1 MKNDYCV
8 YCHTFPNGKRYIG
21 ITNNIEKRWNN
32 GKGYKTQAKMQNA
45 ITKYGWD
52 NVKHRILARG
62 LTEQQAQEI
71 EKSLIAEFDTIKKGY
86 NVSIGGGTAKGTYLL
101 SEVLEAI
108 KNGRRMFGANPLFD
122 FVDDGK
128 FNLELAELC
137 NNAYQAVQHKR
148 EMFAGRPFSVT
159 DEIDLAWLWY
169 DMRYYFN
176 LTTAII
182 RGYPLPKYESPE
194 ERLIKI
200 WGLDKL
206 SKKDSTF

>member
-1 MKNDYCV
+1 MNDFLNFFNNKRK
-8 YCHTFPNGKRYIG
+8 TFPMHLEILYNKTCDWSIYIY
-21 ITNNIEKRWNN
+21 K
-32 GKGYKTQAKMQNA
+32 KGYK
-45 ITKYGWD
+45 
-52 NVKHRILARG
+52 
-62 LTEQQAQEI
+62 
-71 EKSLIAEFDTIKKGY
+71 
-86 NVSIGGGTAKGTYLL
+86 VSIGGGTAKGTYLL
-101 SEVLEAI
+101 SEVLEAV

-137 NNAYQAVQHKR
+137 NNAYQAVRHKR
-148 EMFAGRPFSVT
+148 EMLAGRPFSVT

-176 LTTAII
+176 LNTAII
-182 RGYPLPKYESPE
+182 RGDPLPKYESPE